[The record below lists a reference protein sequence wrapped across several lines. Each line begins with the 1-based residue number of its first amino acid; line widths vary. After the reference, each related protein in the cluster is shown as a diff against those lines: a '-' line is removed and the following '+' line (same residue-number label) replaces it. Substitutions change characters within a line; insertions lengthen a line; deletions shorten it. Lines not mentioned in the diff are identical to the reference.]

1 MPLRTA
7 DREFRFPRVSHLDFK
22 QVEMDRV
29 LTSFLARLWH
39 NGYPSRLLRQVD
51 LTVGDFLNEFIAL
64 PQAFEGFD
72 EHEDIARRWIET
84 HLLDLVNRGRPTE
97 AVAGLRPLHG
107 FTYRFRNS
115 RRSRPYGADQQLYEL
130 LAHARND
137 RGARALELLKDF
149 FFEGVDKATQK
160 VALDDRV
167 DVETQALLSLA
178 DQVKQDIAETGR
190 GSRDSYP
197 PLCEGA
203 ADLLADDVLRI
214 LFYQRFMPRS
224 VMVDYLKAL
233 FAFHLGLY
241 HLRLLKL
248 LPALVRR
255 HAPDPTCGE
264 RRCPSISSAANPHL
278 DCPYRVG
285 LLLDVANRP
294 GTRIAHLAEESAD
307 TWYRRIPPFVKANF
321 TVKKLDEFAGYLVKT
336 GKLSR
341 PEGGFTV
348 GDLLPLLEGLQRRER
363 EPYFKSRLAGV
374 LEDSRG
380 EERDLVPEVAQLVEL
395 GLPALDTYI
404 EVLVAHRG
412 DFHRRYIVECLD
424 SLLLKNRPG
433 AVLAQPRGR
442 DARRRF
448 VLDSRLLE
456 VLLQIAV
463 LREGGVYGFHSAPL
477 RIDELLAFL
486 RGRYGLHIDQLP
498 IGDGFGPPSIQD
510 RTALRANSAAFLR
523 RLREIGFYR
532 DLSDAYVTQTVT
544 PRYVVPAS
552 DGDALTPA
560 GGRR

>member
-39 NGYPSRLLRQVD
+39 NGSPSRLMRHVD
-51 LTVGDFLNEFIAL
+51 LTVDDFVNEFTEN
-64 PQAFEGFD
+64 PEWFEGFD
-72 EHEDIARRWIET
+72 EHEDVARRWIET

-115 RRSRPYGADQQLYEL
+115 RRSRPYGADEQLYEL
-130 LAHARND
+130 LAHARD
-137 RGARALELLKDF
+137 GRGARALEMLKDF
-149 FFEGVDKATQK
+149 FFKGVDRATQEIT
-160 VALDDRV
+160 LDDRV
-167 DVETQALLSLA
+167 DVETQALLRLV
-178 DQVKQDIAETGR
+178 DQVRQDRAEAGR
-190 GSRDSYP
+190 GQQSYP
-197 PLCEGA
+197 PLCAGA
-203 ADLLADDVLRI
+203 TDLLADDVLRV

-224 VMVDYLKAL
+224 VMVDYLKVL
-233 FAFHLGLY
+233 FAFHLALY
-241 HLRLLKL
+241 HLRMLKV

-255 HAPDPTCGE
+255 RAPDPSCGDQ
-264 RRCPSISSAANPHL
+264 RCPAIPTAADPHPH
-278 DCPYRVG
+278 CPYRVG
-285 LLLDVANRP
+285 LLVDVANRP
-294 GTRIAHLAEESAD
+294 GTGAARLAEHSAD
-307 TWYRRIPPFVKANF
+307 TWYRRIPAFVKANF
-321 TVKKLDEFAGYLVKT
+321 TVKKLDEYAGYLVKT
-336 GKLSR
+336 GRLTR
-341 PEGGFTV
+341 PAGGFAV
-348 GDLLPLLEGLQRRER
+348 GDLLPLLEGLHRRER
-363 EPYFKSRLAGV
+363 EPYFKSRLANV

-380 EERDLVPEVAQLVEL
+380 EEQDLEPEIAHLVEL
-395 GLPALDTYI
+395 GLPALDTYV

-424 SLLLKNRPG
+424 SLLLKNRAG
-433 AVLAQPRGR
+433 ALLAQPHGR

-463 LREGGVYGFHSAPL
+463 LREGGVHGFHSAPL

-498 IGDGFGPPSIQD
+498 PGDGFVSPSIQD
-510 RTALRANSAAFLR
+510 RAALRANTASFVD

-544 PRYVVPAS
+544 PRYTVPAA
-552 DGDALTPA
+552 DGGMLTPA
-560 GGRR
+560 GGAQ